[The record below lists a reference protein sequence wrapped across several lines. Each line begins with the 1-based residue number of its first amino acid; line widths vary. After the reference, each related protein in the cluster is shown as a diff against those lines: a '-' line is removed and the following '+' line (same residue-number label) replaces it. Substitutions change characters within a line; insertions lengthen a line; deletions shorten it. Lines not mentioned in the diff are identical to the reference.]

1 MQLYMPSNNAYA
13 TGHYFVKSRARI
25 PSTKLPNR
33 QNTSDLN
40 MFVSHEFSV
49 YMLPITCSTVA
60 E

>member
-13 TGHYFVKSRARI
+13 TGHLLRAVQESH
-25 PSTKLPNR
+25 PPNCQIG